1 MIRPLPR
8 RRRRR
13 VPVLTV
19 VVVVAVLLAGGG
31 AAVLVVRHQAAAA
44 RRKSYD
50 QAVATAAEFLADFG
64 RGDAAGMTAL
74 AAPATAG
81 GLAALVQAER
91 TGLRVT
97 AAGYLPGVL
106 VVHGASASVPFTA
119 RLVLQGLGTW
129 TFADRLALAR
139 VAGHWQVLF
148 SPQTVYPGL
157 AAGDVLLRVRTLPPR
172 APIELADGTPLLGLD
187 GELDAN
193 VLGQLI
199 RVDAKEAAVL
209 GQPFEAGDLA
219 GVSGLER
226 AFNAQLAGTPT
237 GEVEVAPAGAA
248 SGTVV
253 ARFTGH
259 PGTPVTTTIDLTVQ
273 HAAEAA
279 LAGLGGYPG
288 ALVAIDVS
296 TGAVLALANHPYGGY
311 PNATIGTYPPG
322 STFKMV
328 TATAA
333 IMSGFTPASMLDC
346 SPSVTVDGRVFRNA
360 AGESFGPIS
369 LARAFAVS
377 CNTAF
382 VHLAG
387 MLPAGAEA
395 AAARLYGITPTLA
408 PGPLPYPS
416 FGGLLPPPVDAVE
429 AAADSIGQGRVLMSP
444 LEMASIAAGIAAGAW
459 REPYLTLPRPA
470 ASVTNPLPAAVPPAL
485 HQFMAD
491 VVAYG
496 TAAASG
502 LPAGTYGKT
511 GTAEYGSHTPPYTYA
526 WFAGFRGN
534 VAFACV
540 AGGNGTNAG
549 YGADTAA
556 PTIARFLDAL
566 PAGVG

>member
-1 MIRPLPR
+1 
-8 RRRRR
+8 
-13 VPVLTV
+13 VATV
-19 VVVVAVLLAGGG
+19 VA
-31 AAVLVVRHQAAAA
+31 
-44 RRKSYD
+44 Y
-50 QAVATAAEFLADFG
+50 LADFA
-64 RGDAAGMTAL
+64 RGDAAGMAAL
-74 AAPATAG
+74 VVPASAG
-81 GLAALVQAER
+81 GLVAAVDEER
-91 TGLRVT
+91 TGLRVS
-97 AAGYLPGVL
+97 AATYLPGAL
-106 VVHGASASVPFTA
+106 VVHGASATVPFTA
-119 RLVLQGLGTW
+119 RLQLQGLGTW
-129 TFADRLALAR
+129 SFADSLSLQRLAGR
-139 VAGHWQVLF
+139 WEVVW
-148 SPQTVYPGL
+148 SPEAVYPGL
-157 AAGDVLLRVRTLPPR
+157 SAGDTLVRVRTLPTR

-193 VLGQLI
+193 VLGPVI
-199 RVDAKEAAVL
+199 RVNAKEAEVL
-209 GQPFEAGDLA
+209 GAPFEAGDLA

-226 AFNAQLAGTPT
+226 AINTQLAGTPT
-237 GEVEVAPAGAA
+237 GSVEVVPAGAA

-253 ARFTGH
+253 AQFAGH
-259 PGTPVTTTIDLTVQ
+259 PGTPLRTSIDLTVQ
-273 HAAEAA
+273 QAAEAA
-279 LAGLGGYPG
+279 LAGLGSFPG
-288 ALVAIDVS
+288 ALVAIDVR

-333 IMSGFTPASMLDC
+333 IMSGFSPSSMLDC
-346 SPSVTVDGRVFRNA
+346 TPSVIIDGRAFQNA
-360 AGESFGPIS
+360 AGESFGPIT

-382 VHLAG
+382 VRLEG

-395 AAARLYGITPTLA
+395 AAGRLYGISSKLG

-470 ASVTNPLPAAVPPAL
+470 GSATNPLPSAVPPAL

-502 LPAGTYGKT
+502 LPAGTFGKT

-540 AGGNGTNAG
+540 AGGGGTNAG
-549 YGADTAA
+549 YGASTAA

-566 PAGVG
+566 PAGGVA